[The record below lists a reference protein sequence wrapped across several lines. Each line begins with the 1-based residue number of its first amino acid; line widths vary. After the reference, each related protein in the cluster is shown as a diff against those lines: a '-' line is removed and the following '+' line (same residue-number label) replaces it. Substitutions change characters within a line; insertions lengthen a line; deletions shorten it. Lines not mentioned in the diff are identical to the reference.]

1 MTDDKVNAEEVPEGL
16 RAALMDS
23 ARKACRQQGVNPNT
37 IPLEALESVALLAW
51 QRLKADVSARA
62 KEITDEQITRSR
74 HEGLE
79 RLAQLGIDHAVDQE
93 ALHKAVAAR
102 IEAEYSYLI
111 KHWPGRPLSEED
123 I

>member
-16 RAALMDS
+16 RAALMDG

-51 QRLKADVSARA
+51 QRLKADVSTQA
-62 KEITDEQITRSR
+62 KEITDEEIKRSR
-74 HEGLE
+74 HEE
-79 RLAQLGIDHAVDQE
+79 EDRLAQLRTDHVVNQE

-102 IEAEYSYLI
+102 IEAEYGYLM
-111 KHWPGRPLSEED
+111 KPWPGEPPTKGR
-123 I
+123 